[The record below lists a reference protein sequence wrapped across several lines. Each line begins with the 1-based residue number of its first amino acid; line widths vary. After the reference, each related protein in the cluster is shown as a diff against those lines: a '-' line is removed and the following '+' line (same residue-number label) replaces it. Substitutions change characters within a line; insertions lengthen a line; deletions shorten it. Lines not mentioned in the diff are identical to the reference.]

1 LAAHLEE
8 FLDGFQEMSNCC
20 CLPGKAGGTPDSISP
35 SSTARNLDS
44 LSIPRLLSALRGDA
58 AVANKV

>member
-20 CLPGKAGGTPDSISP
+20 CLPGKAE
-35 SSTARNLDS
+35 
-44 LSIPRLLSALRGDA
+44 
-58 AVANKV
+58 